1 MKNLRKFVHLL
12 CFKSGHNVRGLEIKS
27 YNLRTYC
34 QISKESKTSGTS
46 ATESLVEN
54 LAVPDFVSSLSAEK
68 RQEILL
74 ELHKLEAAEARK
86 KAEDKLASWRWR
98 SRFGRPSSVH
108 KLGADPTGTYC
119 AIPEGWLKEKAAV
132 AAKPTAKQLQQL
144 ALFNALPFVGFGFLD
159 NLIMII
165 AGDYIDATIGT
176 LLGIST
182 MAAAALGNTISDL
195 AGIGS
200 AWYVEWAA
208 EKIGV
213 TAPPLTP
220 TQMET
225 PGARYSANAGRA
237 IGVVF
242 GCILGMFPLLFI
254 TCGKN
259 QESKKEENA
268 KPPDVVDVK
277 KA

>member
-1 MKNLRKFVHLL
+1 MYV
-12 CFKSGHNVRGLEIKS
+12 
-27 YNLRTYC
+27 
-34 QISKESKTSGTS
+34 
-46 ATESLVEN
+46 
-54 LAVPDFVSSLSAEK
+54 
-68 RQEILL
+68 
-74 ELHKLEAAEARK
+74 
-86 KAEDKLASWRWR
+86 
-98 SRFGRPSSVH
+98 
-108 KLGADPTGTYC
+108 
-119 AIPEGWLKEKAAV
+119 
-132 AAKPTAKQLQQL
+132 